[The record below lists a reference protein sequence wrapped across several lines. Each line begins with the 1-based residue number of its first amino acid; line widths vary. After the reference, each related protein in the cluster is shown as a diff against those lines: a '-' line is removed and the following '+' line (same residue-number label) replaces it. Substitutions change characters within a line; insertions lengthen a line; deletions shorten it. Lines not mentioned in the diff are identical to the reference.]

1 MNNDDTWLLGVIVKG
16 IRKDAEILEAIMTY
30 RIDLPVIKAIVEFI
44 KNSAETM
51 LEIIYGSDADEHQDG
66 GD

>member
-1 MNNDDTWLLGVIVKG
+1 MSNDNTWLLGVIVKG

-30 RIDLPVIKAIVEFI
+30 RIDLPVIKVIVELI
-44 KNSAETM
+44 KNSAETV
-51 LEIIYGSDADEHQDG
+51 LEMIHDSEADEHQDG